1 MPFVCTRR
9 QVRTAFLCLL
19 SLPLVS
25 LPLFAQAP
33 PAADTFVSSAT
44 PKLNYGS
51 SIILAVGP
59 GTNSYVQFNL
69 SGIPAGANISKA
81 TLRLYVDAVS
91 GSGTLDVFQVTSA
104 WSENKVTY
112 STRPTQQS
120 VSAMV
125 GSSIPITSANCN
137 QFLLLD
143 ITPLARGWL
152 NGTIPNNGVALSLTG
167 GSGTFSLDSKESLLT
182 GNGPELEI
190 ALASGTGPQGPVG
203 PAGTQGPAGPAGA
216 TGPQGQQGSVGAA
229 GAPGP
234 QGLTGAVGA
243 VGATGAQGPVGAT
256 GPQGPTGVQGP
267 KGDTGAA
274 GSQGATG
281 PQGVMGLMGP
291 IGPAGPAG
299 LLASFDAIAGLPCTR
314 NAQQGTVALTYSSSG
329 DATLS
334 CVLGNPPALTALT
347 GIMPSTGAV
356 LAGGQLAMTVST
368 NNPVPSDLTV
378 AITVDN
384 STLASVASGSVVIAA
399 GQSSGNFTLVGLSQG
414 TVTVTASL
422 GQSTA
427 LARVQV
433 EAALN
438 FSCSGTPP
446 TVAADPIVISGN
458 VTAFQSASDPG
469 VTVEFHRKSDNVV
482 LGTTTTDSNGN
493 YSLSIPS
500 GGVPIDGYLNLSAP
514 GTPEFR
520 AYWSKPL
527 TGPTSSS
534 PFVITSSALNMVYSL
549 LQQSPQPGTGT
560 LVVSIADCAG
570 VAVIGATLSVQP
582 NSGSVIDAGASGLPG
597 SDWVLNQPSGGA
609 TISAQSGGTTFGSTQ
624 FIVISGRP
632 TLLSLTP

>member
-1 MPFVCTRR
+1 MSSHFTFGLRNFRGAALTVALFAAMCTR
-9 QVRTAFLCLL
+9 
-19 SLPLVS
+19 
-25 LPLFAQAP
+25 LFAQAP
-33 PAADTFVSSAT
+33 PSADTFVSSAT
-44 PKLNYGS
+44 PKINYGPT
-51 SIILAVGP
+51 IILAVGP
-59 GTNSYVQFNL
+59 GTNSYLQFNL

-91 GSGTLDVFQVTSA
+91 GSGTLDVFPVTSS

-112 STRPTQQS
+112 NTRPTQK
-120 VSAMV
+120 SASAIV
-125 GSSIPITSANCN
+125 GSSISITSASVN
-137 QFLLLD
+137 QFLLID
-143 ITPLARGWL
+143 ITPLAQGWV
-152 NGTIPNNGVALSLTG
+152 NGTIPNNGVALALTS

-203 PAGTQGPAGPAGA
+203 PSGPQGPTGPAGGL
-216 TGPQGQQGSVGAA
+216 GPQGSQGSVGAT
-229 GAPGP
+229 GVPGP
-234 QGLTGAVGA
+234 QGLSGAAGAVGA
-243 VGATGAQGPVGAT
+243 AGPQGPAGAT

-281 PQGVMGLMGP
+281 PQGVMGLTGP

-314 NAQQGTVALTYSSSG
+314 NAQQGTVALTYSSGG

-334 CVLGNPPALTALT
+334 CVLGTPTALT
-347 GIMPSTGAV
+347 GITPSTGAV
-356 LAGGQLAMTVST
+356 LAGGQLVMTVST
-368 NNPVPSDLTV
+368 NNPVPSELTV

-384 STLASVASGSVVIAA
+384 PTLASVAGGSVVIAA

-427 LARVQV
+427 LAQVQV
-433 EAALN
+433 ESALN
-438 FSCSGTPP
+438 FSCSGTQP
-446 TVAADPIVISGN
+446 TTAADPIVISGN
-458 VTAFQSASDPG
+458 VTAFQSAGEPG
-469 VTVEFHRKSDNVV
+469 VTVEFRRKSDNVV
-482 LGTTTTDSNGN
+482 LGIATTDSNGN
-493 YSLSIPS
+493 YTLSIPS
-500 GGVPIDGYLNLSAP
+500 GGVPLDGYLNVSAS
-514 GTPEFR
+514 GVPEFR

-527 TGPTSSS
+527 AGPTSFS
-534 PFVITSSALNMVYSL
+534 PFVITSSALNTVYSL
-549 LQQSPQPGTGT
+549 LQQSPQPATGT

-570 VAVIGATLSVQP
+570 LPVTGATISVQP